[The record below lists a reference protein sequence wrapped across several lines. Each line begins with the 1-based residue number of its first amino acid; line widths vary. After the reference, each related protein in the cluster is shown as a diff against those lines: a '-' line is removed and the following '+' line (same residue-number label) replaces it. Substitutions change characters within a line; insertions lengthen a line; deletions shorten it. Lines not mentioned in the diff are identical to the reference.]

1 MPLIHMADM
10 ANKCLNV
17 VINKRSLRTFED
29 CGVKVLFLI
38 MSRTAAC
45 LKYAD
50 GTRPSPRQLFIIG
63 WTNAEVQE
71 KKELKEA

>member
-1 MPLIHMADM
+1 MK
-10 ANKCLNV
+10 NKCLNV

-50 GTRPSPRQLFIIG
+50 GGDCVSFLLKI
-63 WTNAEVQE
+63 AE
-71 KKELKEA
+71 KL